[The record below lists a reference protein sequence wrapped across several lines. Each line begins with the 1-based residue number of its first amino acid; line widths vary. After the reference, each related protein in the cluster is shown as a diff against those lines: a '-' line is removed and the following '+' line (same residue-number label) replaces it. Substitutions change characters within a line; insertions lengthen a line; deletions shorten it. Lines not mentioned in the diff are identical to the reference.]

1 MCGERHAVG
10 GIRSIGSFVGE
21 GARVGPGGEVHVMMP
36 CSKSCQSTDP
46 VSIIVS
52 MLVLCCSKS
61 FNPCLC
67 VCRYRAF
74 VHINGHV
81 FGDCCL

>member
-1 MCGERHAVG
+1 MCGERHVVG

-21 GARVGPGGEVHVMMP
+21 GARLGPGGEVQLMLP
-36 CSKSCQSTDP
+36 CSKSCQSTDS

-52 MLVLCCSKS
+52 MIVSCCSRS

-67 VCRYRAF
+67 ACRSRDF
-74 VHINGHV
+74 
-81 FGDCCL
+81 C